1 MKTRFVL
8 GEAFSSLGRSI
19 TMTIAMI
26 ITTAVSLA
34 LLATGIL
41 VTEQTSRTKDLYLD
55 RVEVQIELNEQIS
68 AEDQTCS
75 SPECAEVVGKLEET
89 DGVDSVTFRNR
100 QQNFDHFVEMFKDSD
115 PVLVENATPESLPA
129 VVMVRLSD
137 PTDVSPLDPIR
148 ELPQVDHVTDQ
159 HEEIG
164 TAAQNL
170 DSVRNATFLLAAVQA
185 VAAVFLIAN
194 MVQIA
199 AFSRRKE
206 VEIMRMV
213 GASRWFTQA
222 PFVLEAVIAS
232 LIGGLLAIG
241 ALFLGKATVIDP
253 ALSNLYKA
261 QLLAPLTNGDIGVVA
276 PIVVIIGMVF
286 AGLVAQ
292 VTLRLYSRD

>member
-8 GEAFSSLGRSI
+8 GEAFSSLGRNI

-75 SPECAEVVGKLEET
+75 SPECAEVVGKLEEA
-89 DGVDSVTFRNR
+89 DGIDSVTFRNR

-232 LIGGLLAIG
+232 LIGGVLAIG

-253 ALSNLYKA
+253 ALQGLYQA
-261 QLLAPLTNGDIGVVA
+261 QLIAKVTAADIWLVA
-276 PIVVIIGMVF
+276 PVILIVGVLF
-286 AGLVAQ
+286 AGITAQ
-292 VTLRLYSRD
+292 LTLRYYARK

>member
-8 GEAFSSLGRSI
+8 GEAFSSLGRNI

-75 SPECAEVVGKLEET
+75 SPECADVVGKLEEA
-89 DGVDSVTFRNR
+89 DGIDSVTFRNR

-170 DSVRNATFLLAAVQA
+170 DSVRNATFLLAAVQT

-232 LIGGLLAIG
+232 LIGGVLAIG

>member
-1 MKTRFVL
+1 M
-8 GEAFSSLGRSI
+8 
-19 TMTIAMI
+19 
-26 ITTAVSLA
+26 
-34 LLATGIL
+34 
-41 VTEQTSRTKDLYLD
+41 
-55 RVEVQIELNEQIS
+55 
-68 AEDQTCS
+68 
-75 SPECAEVVGKLEET
+75 
-89 DGVDSVTFRNR
+89 
-100 QQNFDHFVEMFKDSD
+100 
-115 PVLVENATPESLPA
+115 
-129 VVMVRLSD
+129 
-137 PTDVSPLDPIR
+137 
-148 ELPQVDHVTDQ
+148 
-159 HEEIG
+159 
-164 TAAQNL
+164 
-170 DSVRNATFLLAAVQA
+170 QA

-232 LIGGLLAIG
+232 LIGGVLAIG

-276 PIVVIIGMVF
+276 PIVVVIGMVF

>member
-8 GEAFSSLGRSI
+8 GEAFSSLGRNI

-55 RVEVQIELNEQIS
+55 RVEVQVELNEQIS

-75 SPECAEVVGKLEET
+75 SPECAEVVGKLEEA
-89 DGVDSVTFRNR
+89 DGIDSVTFRNR

-232 LIGGLLAIG
+232 LIGGVLAIG

-253 ALSNLYKA
+253 ALQGLYQA
-261 QLLAPLTNGDIGVVA
+261 QLIAKVTAADIWLVA
-276 PIVVIIGMVF
+276 PVILIVGVLF
-286 AGLVAQ
+286 AGITAQ
-292 VTLRLYSRD
+292 LTLRYYARK

>member
-8 GEAFSSLGRSI
+8 GEAFSSLGRNI

-75 SPECAEVVGKLEET
+75 SPECADVVGKLEEA
-89 DGVDSVTFRNR
+89 DGIDSVTFRNR

-115 PVLVENATPESLPA
+115 PELVENATPESLPA

-170 DSVRNATFLLAAVQA
+170 DSGRNATFLLAAVQA

-232 LIGGLLAIG
+232 LIGGVLAIG

-276 PIVVIIGMVF
+276 PIVVVIGMVF

>member
-8 GEAFSSLGRSI
+8 GEAFSSLGRNI

-75 SPECAEVVGKLEET
+75 SPECAEVVGKLEEA
-89 DGVDSVTFRNR
+89 DGIDSVTFRNR

-206 VEIMRMV
+206 VEIMRIV

-232 LIGGLLAIG
+232 LIGGVLAIG

-276 PIVVIIGMVF
+276 PIVVLIGMVF